1 MPKMKSHSGAK
12 KRFKV
17 TGSGKI
23 MKQQAGMRHNLEG
36 KSSVR
41 TRRLNQDA
49 TLATPDA
56 KKIKKLLGK

>member
-12 KRFKV
+12 KRVRV

-23 MKQQAGMRHNLEG
+23 MMQQAGMRHNLEG

>member
-1 MPKMKSHSGAK
+1 
-12 KRFKV
+12 
-17 TGSGKI
+17 
-23 MKQQAGMRHNLEG
+23 MRHNLEG